1 MKKSVGCKLWF
12 LISNYTNVS
21 DADFHYVKSSSKY
34 MYLDFVLWP
43 LLKNFRALL
52 CLLNWLLWSDSANY
66 LITFVFS
73 LHCSFLMMMMTMIII
88 IIIIIFFIRNWKMS
102 CSLIIK
108 FFRIYLFHC
117 FLGWLCWVLSCSRT
131 PLHL

>member
-73 LHCSFLMMMMTMIII
+73 LHCSFLMMMMIII
-88 IIIIIFFIRNWKMS
+88 IIIIIFFLYKKLKNVLLFDYQVFS
-102 CSLIIK
+102 Y
-108 FFRIYLFHC
+108 YLFHC